1 MTTMKRAL
9 KLITLVGGIACSA
22 FAFSATLTGKVVG
35 VSDGDTITV
44 LDANKVQHK
53 IRLAGIDAPEKK
65 QPFGDRSKQHLS
77 DLVFAK
83 DVTVEWDKTDKY
95 GRTIGKV
102 IADGKDVNLEQ
113 IRSGFA
119 WHYKQYQGEQSP
131 IDRSVYSAAEIEA
144 ISHRSGLWRDPKPT
158 PPWDFRH
165 GARDAVSTTENNIN
179 QPCPCNSQNY
189 CTGKRGGHYCYSA
202 NGKKRYVH

>member
-1 MTTMKRAL
+1 MKRTL
-9 KLITLVGGIACSA
+9 KLAALIGSLVYSSA
-22 FAFSATLTGKVVG
+22 AFSATLTGKVVG

-44 LDANKVQHK
+44 LDTNKIQHK

-83 DVTVEWDKTDKY
+83 TVTVEWDKTDKY

-102 IADGKDVNLEQ
+102 TADGTDANLEQ

-131 IDRSVYSAAEIEA
+131 TDRSVYSAAEIEA
-144 ISHRSGLWRDPKPT
+144 RSRRSGLWRDPKPI

-165 GARDAVSTTENNIN
+165 GAVDAVSTTESNTN
-179 QPCPCNSQNY
+179 QLCPCSSQNY

-202 NGKKRYVH
+202 NGKKRYIH